1 MTVRVSLFAV
11 AKELAGRGEV
21 AFELAPGATLTNVR
35 RALVETVPQLGRVM
49 PHALFAVDAE
59 YANDDTVINEQ
70 SEIALIPPVSGG

>member
-1 MTVRVSLFAV
+1 MTVRVCLFAV

-21 AFELAPGATLTNVR
+21 TLELAPGATLTNVR
-35 RALVETVPQLGRVM
+35 RVLVETVPQLDRVM
-49 PHALFAVDAE
+49 PYALFAVDAE